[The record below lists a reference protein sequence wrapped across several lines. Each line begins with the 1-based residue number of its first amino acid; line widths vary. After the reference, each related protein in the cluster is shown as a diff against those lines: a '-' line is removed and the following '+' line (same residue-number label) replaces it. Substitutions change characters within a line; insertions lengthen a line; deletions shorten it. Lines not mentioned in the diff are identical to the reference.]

1 MVVCKFGG
9 AVLATPE
16 GFQTMAAIVSAQ
28 GGEQTV
34 VVVSALGTTTRLL
47 DAAIDQARAAS
58 LGAASER
65 VAEIE
70 RLHAAC
76 LARLSGSPAMERS
89 LQVLL
94 SERLTALTT
103 VLRGIATTRQCTPRV
118 RDRVLSWGED
128 IARDIATTWLAS
140 QQLAVASVPARSVIV
155 TSDEFGSARPLQDA
169 TTRHATA
176 IITPL
181 LATGH
186 VVVVEGF
193 VGQATTGD
201 ITTMGRESSNLTA
214 TLLGS
219 ALNASMVTIY
229 TDVEG
234 VRSADPHVVSNT
246 NAREHLS
253 YVQARI
259 AAEAGVKLLYPTMME
274 PAEHAGIPVRIAS
287 AHIPD
292 GASTVIDHQH
302 DIVQPIVVGVDLGD
316 GKHRCTALYVDP
328 MRFVTSITPIL
339 ADIHDC
345 RPFDVM
351 TDAASSRADVIVPS
365 PYAAE
370 ILTRLHATLCTEI
383 TSHEATAR

>member
-28 GGEQTV
+28 EGEQVV
-34 VVVSALGTTTRLL
+34 VVVSALGATTRLL
-47 DAAIDQARAAS
+47 DAALTEAKAANMD
-58 LGAASER
+58 AVMER
-65 VAEIE
+65 VSDLG

-76 LARLSGSPAMERS
+76 LARLAGSPALEQS
-89 LQVLL
+89 LQLL
-94 SERLTALTT
+94 LEERLTALTT
-103 VLRGIATTRQCTPRV
+103 VLRGISITRQCTPRV

-128 IARDIATTWLAS
+128 IARDIATKWLGS
-140 QQLAVASVPARSVIV
+140 QQLTVASVPARSVIV
-155 TSDEFGSARPLQDA
+155 TSDDYGSARPLLEA
-169 TTRHATA
+169 TARHATA
-176 IITPL
+176 VITPL

-186 VVVVEGF
+186 VVMIEGF
-193 VGQATTGD
+193 VGQSTTGD

-219 ALNASMVTIY
+219 ALGARMVTIY

-234 VRSADPHVVSNT
+234 VRSADPHVVANT
-246 NAREHLS
+246 TARTHLS
-253 YVQARI
+253 YAQARV

-287 AHIPD
+287 AHVPD

-302 DIVQPIVVGVDLGD
+302 DAVQPIVVGVDVD
-316 GKHRCTALYVDP
+316 DEKVRCTALYVDP
-328 MRFVTSITPIL
+328 LRFLTSVTAIL

-345 RPFDVM
+345 RPFDVI
-351 TDAASSRADVIVPS
+351 TDAAATRADVIVPS
-365 PYAAE
+365 HHAAT
-370 ILTRLHATLCTEI
+370 ILTRLHATLCTEVQ
-383 TSHEATAR
+383 SHEATAR